1 MNRNTP
7 AAFYPVQ
14 PFFVTNAERYLKHL
28 SGDSG
33 IAHYYSYTT
42 DKGAPPAT
50 TVIPD
55 GSVDVIFKI
64 GASGASASVCGYVTG
79 VRAMLL
85 EPDVEYFGVRYMP
98 GCLPSALGLRMC
110 DLADN
115 VLDFVEVT
123 GDRRTLEQI
132 ASERDFLERA
142 RIFET
147 KYSGPARSDDSTGS
161 YLVPALLANILE
173 NEGQVHIR
181 DMENY
186 TGFSERYI
194 RNVFKDALGISPK
207 AFCNFI
213 RFQAAVKMLNRAG
226 CGSIADIAIGCGYFD
241 QSHLLKE
248 FHRYAGESPV
258 RYLSAIDPPNYW
270 KKIVLT

>member
-1 MNRNTP
+1 MNRNAP

-28 SGDSG
+28 SGGPG

-42 DKGAPPAT
+42 GGGAPSET

-64 GASGASASVCGYVTG
+64 GPNGASASVCGYVTG
-79 VRAMLL
+79 VRAMQL
-85 EPDVEYFGVRYMP
+85 EPGVEYFGVRYMP
-98 GCLPSALGLRMC
+98 GCLPPALGLQMG
-110 DLADN
+110 DLTDS
-115 VLDFVEVT
+115 VLDFIEVT

-132 ASERDFLERA
+132 ASERDFLARA
-142 RIFET
+142 RIFEAR
-147 KYSGPARSDDSTGS
+147 YSGAARADDTTSS
-161 YLVPALLANILE
+161 YLVPALLENILE
-173 NEGQVHIR
+173 NEGQVHIG
-181 DMENY
+181 DMESY

-194 RNVFKDALGISPK
+194 RSVFKNALGTSPK

-213 RFQAAVKMLNRAG
+213 RFQAAIKKLNRTD
-226 CGSIADIAIGCGYFD
+226 CSSIADIASGCGYFD

-248 FHRYAGESPV
+248 FRRYAGASPV
-258 RYLSAIDPPNYW
+258 KYLSAIDPSNYW
-270 KKIVLT
+270 KKIVVK